1 MYLVNV
7 KSTVKISSTFVAF
20 LESMNFTKCA
30 ILRDYKHHRMICNAL
45 QPRQKVI
52 KFDFNNLW
60 LAGSFQLFAIR
71 NSKECYIRRHQN
83 KIFTK
88 DIEKCN
94 ELCQKM
100 DHKLYK
106 TKIEIEHRCCAS
118 ELASSSLPSFDG
130 FGSTQAWV

>member
-1 MYLVNV
+1 MLKFMFSTKIDEIFMVDLTLHNV
-7 KSTVKISSTFVAF
+7 KSTVKILSTFVAF
-20 LESMNFTKCA
+20 LESMNFTKFA

-45 QPRQKVI
+45 QPRQRVI

-94 ELCQKM
+94 ELCQKWTINSTRQ
-100 DHKLYK
+100 KLK
-106 TKIEIEHRCCAS
+106 LSIA
-118 ELASSSLPSFDG
+118 AVP
-130 FGSTQAWV
+130 VN